1 MRVVLLGAPG
11 AGKGTLAKDLVK
23 FLNVPHISTGD
34 MFREAVSSG
43 SDLGKQVEQ
52 ILKTGALVPDEI
64 VNKLVKERLSRQD
77 CKNGFIFDGYPRTVQ
92 QALSLDGMLKEMDQK
107 LDAVLYLKVNEDVV
121 VKRLTNRRICPRCGK
136 IYNLL
141 SMPPKEDELCDDC
154 KIKLIQR
161 DDDREEVVRNRF
173 RVYNEL
179 TAPLIDYYGQKG
191 VLLEL
196 DSSTDHEIVVERTLN
211 LLKKVRR

>member
-1 MRVVLLGAPG
+1 MRIVLLGAPG
-11 AGKGTLAKDLVK
+11 AGKGTLAKDLVR

-64 VNKLVKERLSRQD
+64 VNELVKERLSRRD
-77 CKNGFIFDGYPRTVQ
+77 CRNGFIFDGYPRTVQ
-92 QALSLDGMLKEMDQK
+92 QALALDEMLKEMDQK
-107 LDAVLYLKVNEDVV
+107 LDAVLYLKVDEDVV
-121 VKRLTNRRICPRCGK
+121 VKRLTNRRICPRCGR

-141 SMPPKEDELCDDC
+141 SMPPEEDELCDDC
-154 KIKLIQR
+154 KVKLIQR

-179 TAPLIDYYGQKG
+179 TAPLIDYYERKG
-191 VLLEL
+191 ILLEL
-196 DSSTDHEIVVERTLN
+196 DSSTDHEVVVEKTLN

>member
-1 MRVVLLGAPG
+1 MRIVLLGAPG

-77 CKNGFIFDGYPRTVQ
+77 CRNGFIFDGYPRTVQ
-92 QALSLDGMLKEMDQK
+92 QALALDEMLKEMDQK

-141 SMPPKEDELCDDC
+141 SMPPKEDELCDSC

-196 DSSTDHEIVVERTLN
+196 DSNTDHEIVVERTLN